1 MKVLLTVLNAKY
13 IHSSLALR
21 YLQSYCQSSSE
32 EITISEYSINHKL
45 LDVLA
50 DIYVQ
55 KPKIIG
61 LACYIWN
68 IDLTLALAA
77 MLKQVM
83 PESIIVLGGPE
94 VSYDPAEVLRANN
107 AVDFVVQGEGEEVLL
122 QLLTAL
128 QGSGEIAAISGLS
141 WREKGQVYTNGCPQQ
156 VASLDSLPFPY
167 SDKDLSELKEKIVYY
182 ESSRGCP
189 FSCQYCLSSATSGV
203 RFLSLNRVFQDL
215 KRLIDADVRQV
226 KFVDRTFNAKKE
238 HYLPILQFLAKQQC
252 RTNFHLEIAADI
264 LDEEGLAF
272 LKDAPNNRFQMEIG
286 IQSTYEPTLAEIQRK
301 NNWPR
306 IVDHVTRLRSYGN
319 MHLHLDLIVGLP
331 YEGYDRFG
339 QSFNDVFRL
348 QPHMLQIG
356 FLKMLKGSGIR
367 KSADRHGYEFT
378 AYAPYE
384 VLKNS
389 YMSYD
394 EIRRLHLLEDV
405 FDHIYNSGRFT
416 ATVKWLTEMNAGDA
430 FHLFETLTAYWENEN
445 LHRVAHSPKS
455 IIRYIWDFCR
465 LHYPQEAALGE
476 QLLKFDALTGAKGTL
491 RPDFLPWNEE
501 QWGEEKN
508 QFWRNDQIVRQY
520 IEDYTFTT
528 WRELKRLYHIEV
540 FPAAVLA
547 QIAQIPD
554 DAGPDIPVLF
564 IYTEDEVLWQVI
576 KAADFNFGGT
586 RFAL

>member
-21 YLQSYCQSSSE
+21 YLQSYCQPACD
-32 EITISEYSINHKL
+32 EITISEYSINNKL

-55 KPKIIG
+55 KPQIVG

-68 IDLTLALAA
+68 IELTLALAA

-83 PESIIVLGGPE
+83 PETKIVLGGPE
-94 VSYDPAEVLRANN
+94 VSYDPAQVLTANG
-107 AVDFVVQGEGEEVLL
+107 AVDFVVRGEGEEVLL

-128 QGSGEIAAISGLS
+128 QGGGEIAGISGLS
-141 WREKGQVYTNGCPQQ
+141 WREAGQVCTNGSPQQ
-156 VASLDSLPFPY
+156 VARLDSLPFPY
-167 SDKDLSELKEKIVYY
+167 SEQDLAELKEKIVYY

-203 RFLSLNRVFQDL
+203 RFLSLERVFQDL
-215 KRLIDADVRQV
+215 QILIDADVRQV

-238 HYLPILQFLAKQQC
+238 HYLPILEFLAKQLC

-264 LDEEGLAF
+264 LDEEVLLF
-272 LKDAPNNRFQMEIG
+272 LKDAPKNRFQMEIG
-286 IQSTYEPTLAEIQRK
+286 VQSTHEPTLTEIQRK

-306 IVDHVTRLRSYGN
+306 IVDNVTRLRSYGN

-331 YEGYDRFG
+331 YESYERFG

-367 KSADRHGYEFT
+367 KSAAKHGYQFT
-378 AYAPYE
+378 GYAPYE
-384 VLKNS
+384 VLQNN

-394 EIRRLHLLEDV
+394 EIRRLHLLEDI
-405 FDHIYNSGRFT
+405 FDHVFNSGRFVT
-416 ATVKWLTEMNAGDA
+416 TITWLTEKNGGNA
-430 FHLFETLTAYWENEN
+430 FHLFEKLTAYWENHG
-445 LHRVAHSPKS
+445 LHRMAHSPKS
-455 IIRYIWDFCR
+455 IIRYVWDFCQ
-465 LHYPQEAALGE
+465 LHYPQESTLFE
-476 QLLKFDALTGAKGTL
+476 QLLKFDALTGVKGTL
-491 RPDFLPWNEE
+491 RPEFLPWNGEE
-501 QWGEEKN
+501 WTEEKN

-520 IEDYTFTT
+520 IENYTFTT

-540 FPAAVLA
+540 FPAYVLA
-547 QIAQIPD
+547 RFARLSEDCGQD
-554 DAGPDIPVLF
+554 VPVLF
-564 IYTEDEVLWQVI
+564 EYTEDEVIWKVV
-576 KAADFNFGGT
+576 KGADFTIGGT
-586 RFAL
+586 SLAL